1 MADVS
6 FVRLNR
12 RLTGQ
17 IIADLNSG
25 FSVSGMAV
33 VPYPD
38 AVKQPEQAAY
48 ARSALNRGVLE
59 EASRAEYEEQQEVN
73 QELSKAGFFSD
84 AHKEDVLSYQEHLV
98 VERQKEAR
106 ARVEAKRAETEEPEE
121 TDFEALVERRK
132 GLLEEQEE
140 RGLNTDDPEAQ
151 NAAALRRKTTKA
163 TKAPSA
169 S

>member
-6 FVRLNR
+6 FVRLTR

-17 IIADLNSG
+17 VIADLNSG

-33 VPYPD
+33 VAYPD
-38 AVKQPEQAAY
+38 AVKEPAQAAY
-48 ARSALNRGVLE
+48 ARSALNRGILE

-73 QELSKAGFFSD
+73 EELSKAGFFSD

-98 VERQKEAR
+98 VERQAEAR
-106 ARVEAKRAETEEPEE
+106 ARIQAKRAETEDAEQ
-121 TDFEALVERRK
+121 TDFEALVERRG
-132 GLLEEQEE
+132 GLLEEQEAK
-140 RGLNTDDPEAQ
+140 GLNSDDPEVQAS
-151 NAAALRRKTTKA
+151 AALRNKKA
-163 TKAPSA
+163 AAKPSVR

>member
-48 ARSALNRGVLE
+48 ARSALNRGILE

-73 QELSKAGFFSD
+73 EELSKAGFFSD
-84 AHKEDVLSYQEHLV
+84 AHKDEVLSYQEHLV
-98 VERQKEAR
+98 VERQAEAR
-106 ARVEAKRAETEEPEE
+106 ARIQAKRAETEEPEE
-121 TDFEALVERRK
+121 TEYEALVERRS
-132 GLLEEQEE
+132 GLLEEQEAK
-140 RGLNTDDPEAQ
+140 GLNSDDPEVQAS
-151 NAAALRRKTTKA
+151 AALRSKTTKA
-163 TKAPSA
+163 AKPTARS
-169 S
+169 